1 MTLYMFVSIG
11 DQVPEADFGIPDGAD
26 RHPFAVAEGGVT
38 KAGNMFKWESSAKV
52 RGRVET
58 SCKRQRK
65 YFQSTDIASKAVI
78 RPAKVRKYCVLDDPA
93 RSR

>member
-11 DQVPEADFGIPDGAD
+11 VQVAKTDFGTSDESH
-26 RHPFAVAEGGVT
+26 RHPYAGAEGGVT
-38 KAGNMFKWESSAKV
+38 KAGNMFMWESSAKV
-52 RGRVET
+52 CGRVET

-78 RPAKVRKYCVLDDPA
+78 RPAKVRKYCALDDPA